1 MSLPMAA
8 VGPLNVLTKPIL
20 TVFCWAMAGPATS
33 ASAAAATI
41 ALLIACIPLIAARIG
56 VAAFP

>member
-1 MSLPMAA
+1 MAA